1 MASPLSRIA
10 ASAALVLAGVA
21 VPVATAQAA
30 APVAPAPHEFQCQS
44 KGRFGDPDAPH
55 KFYVC
60 RDCGNGVFVRYR
72 FACPG
77 ITVWDPAIRGC
88 KGPWDVALEGTAS

>member
-1 MASPLSRIA
+1 M
-10 ASAALVLAGVA
+10 
-21 VPVATAQAA
+21 
-30 APVAPAPHEFQCQS
+30 
-44 KGRFGDPDAPH
+44 
-55 KFYVC
+55 
-60 RDCGNGVFVRYR
+60 FVRYR